1 MTAARDR
8 YAEDR
13 QAPVAGRIPQHDLD
27 AEAAVLS
34 AMLLEQEAADLVIP
48 ILRAE
53 HFYSEA
59 NRRIYE
65 AALELVHEGK
75 PIDVVTVAGRLRDK
89 DRLAQVGGS
98 AYLAGLVDAV
108 PSVAHIETYAAT
120 IVDKAR
126 LRALCTLC
134 QTVAAEAYGHRGPA
148 AELIET
154 AERGIFDLSSQDTSH
169 DFVDIGEPVGAA
181 FDHLMDLAR
190 RGERMVGQST
200 GFFRLDSK
208 TAGLHDGDL
217 TIVAARPG
225 MGKTS
230 LVLDIAQHVAG
241 LDVDPLRGVAIFSL
255 EMPKEQ
261 LAMRMMCSRASV
273 SVNRLRHGH
282 ISGDEWDRLAL
293 AANELRQM
301 PIFILDKPGL
311 TLIQLR
317 SGLRKLIREKKRAG
331 TLIRVVAVDY
341 LQLMHGA
348 GKSREEVIAGL
359 SAGLK
364 EIAKEFEL
372 PVVALAQLNR
382 APETRGGKDKRPQ
395 LSDLR
400 ESGAVEQDA
409 DNVIFVYR
417 EDYYDKRTEKKDLAE
432 LIVAK
437 QRNGPTGRTLCRFR
451 GPFTRFENLASGEE
465 PDDSDEPD
473 DDSAA

>member
-8 YAEDR
+8 FAEDR

-34 AMLLEQEAADLVIP
+34 AMLLEQDAVDLVVP
-48 ILRAE
+48 ILQPE
-53 HFYSEA
+53 HFYSDA

-65 AALELVHEGK
+65 VAVELHAEGK
-75 PIDVVTVAGRLRDK
+75 PIDVVTVAGRLRERE
-89 DRLAQVGGS
+89 RLAQVGGS
-98 AYLAGLVDAV
+98 AYLAELVDAV
-108 PSVAHIETYAAT
+108 PSVAHVETYAET
-120 IVDKAR
+120 IVDKAK

-148 AELIET
+148 AELVEQ
-154 AERGIFDLSSQDTSH
+154 AERGIFELSSQDKNQ
-169 DFVDIGEPVGAA
+169 DFVPIGEPVAEA
-181 FDHLMDLAR
+181 FDQLMDLAK
-190 RGERMVGQST
+190 RGERMVGQAT
-200 GFFRLDSK
+200 GFWRLDAK
-208 TAGLHDGDL
+208 TAGLHDGEL

-241 LDVDPLRGVAIFSL
+241 LDVEPLRGVAVFSL

-261 LAMRMMCSRASV
+261 LAMRLMCSRASV
-273 SVNRLRHGH
+273 SLNRLRHGK
-282 ISGDEWDRLAL
+282 ISGEEWDRLAM
-293 AANELRQM
+293 AANDLRAL
-301 PIFILDKPGL
+301 PIFILDKTGL
-311 TLIQLR
+311 TLSKLR
-317 SGLRKLIREKKRAG
+317 SALRKLIREKKKLG
-331 TLIRVVAVDY
+331 ILIRVVAVDY
-341 LQLMHGA
+341 LQLMHGT

-364 EIAKEFEL
+364 EIAKEFRV

-417 EDYYDKRTEKKDLAE
+417 EDYYDKQTDKKDLAE

-437 QRNGPTGRTLCRFR
+437 QRNGPTGKTLCRFR
-451 GPFTRFENLASGEE
+451 GAFTRFENLAHGEE
-465 PDDSDEPD
+465 PDDLND
-473 DDSAA
+473 DDNAA